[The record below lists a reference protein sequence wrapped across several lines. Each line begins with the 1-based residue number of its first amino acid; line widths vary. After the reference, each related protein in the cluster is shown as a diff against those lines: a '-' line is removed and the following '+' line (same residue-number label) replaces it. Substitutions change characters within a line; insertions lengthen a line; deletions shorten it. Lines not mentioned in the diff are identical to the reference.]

1 MRDGPG
7 KNALKQRAMKVLQ
20 QRKMYEG
27 QRDQL
32 QSSSWSMEQAA
43 MTTENLR
50 NVMTTV
56 DAMKSANKEMRRQY
70 GKVDINKIER
80 YCALGGYWGVLMGR
94 LQDEMEDL
102 VAMSNE
108 LGESLGRSY
117 EVPDCI
123 SPAGHFTNGQ
133 SMKRI

>member
-1 MRDGPG
+1 MSKMRDGPG

-80 YCALGGYWGVLMGR
+80 YCALVGVTRGVLMGK
-94 LQDEMEDL
+94 
-102 VAMSNE
+102 VT
-108 LGESLGRSY
+108 GRDGGFGGDV
-117 EVPDCI
+117 E
-123 SPAGHFTNGQ
+123 
-133 SMKRI
+133 

>member
-1 MRDGPG
+1 
-7 KNALKQRAMKVLQ
+7 MKVLQ

-56 DAMKSANKEMRRQY
+56 DAMKSANKEMRKQY

-80 YCALGGYWGVLMGR
+80 LQGMSLLSLYGVFEDARLMR
-94 LQDEMEDL
+94 L
-102 VAMSNE
+102 
-108 LGESLGRSY
+108 
-117 EVPDCI
+117 
-123 SPAGHFTNGQ
+123 
-133 SMKRI
+133 

>member
-1 MRDGPG
+1 MSKMGDGPG

-56 DAMKSANKEMRRQY
+56 DAMKSANKEMRKQY

-80 YCALGGYWGVLMGR
+80 LQGISLPMFLSRVLRCYVGGGLIG
-94 LQDEMEDL
+94 
-102 VAMSNE
+102 
-108 LGESLGRSY
+108 
-117 EVPDCI
+117 
-123 SPAGHFTNGQ
+123 F
-133 SMKRI
+133 

>member
-1 MRDGPG
+1 
-7 KNALKQRAMKVLQ
+7 
-20 QRKMYEG
+20 
-27 QRDQL
+27 
-32 QSSSWSMEQAA
+32 MEQAA

-56 DAMKSANKEMRRQY
+56 DAMKSANKEMRKQY
-70 GKVDINKIER
+70 GKVDINKIE
-80 YCALGGYWGVLMGR
+80 R

-117 EVPDCI
+117 EVPDFDEEDLEAELEALGDELAMEEEPKGEEGAVPSYLEGVTAPDGPI
-123 SPAGHFTNGQ
+123 LDKPEGVKDGKLGETAL
-133 SMKRI
+133 